1 MSSETG
7 YSILLAERREV
18 LRHAKAQLEK
28 ARTEG
33 QRKSRQRR
41 VDEVQRE
48 VDAIERKLAQKTGG
62 AA

>member
-18 LRHAKAQLEK
+18 LKHAQEQLAK

-33 QRKSRQRR
+33 QRKARQRR
-41 VDEVQRE
+41 VDEVQRDI
-48 VDAIERKLAQKTGG
+48 DAIERKLSQKAGG